1 MLNETV
7 FEKIVDD
14 FAENGFCI
22 LNNFVP
28 KDVYLTLRQELIE
41 AYEQEEFKKA
51 AIGQNSSEIINQ
63 SIRGDEIVW
72 LENNDHREGVNAYYQ
87 CIQDLQNYLNRYCFA
102 GIQDSEFHFAVYPPG
117 TFYQKHLDVFK
128 QDDAR
133 LFSVVF
139 YLNENWEP
147 SQGGELVIYTDK
159 KNIVI
164 PPIGNQL
171 VFFDSSKFYHE
182 VLKTNVPRYSVT
194 GWLKRAKL
202 F

>member
-22 LNNFVP
+22 LNNFLPLDKYQV
-28 KDVYLTLRQELIE
+28 LREELLL
-41 AYEQEEFKKA
+41 AYQQNAFKKA
-51 AIGQNSSEIINQ
+51 AIGQNSSEAVNE
-63 SIRGDEIVW
+63 SIRGDEILW
-72 LENNDHREGVNAYYQ
+72 LNQNEGKQGVQSYFD
-87 CIQDLQNYLNRYCFA
+87 CIHDLQNFLNRYCFA
-102 GIQDSEFHFAVYPPG
+102 GIQDSEFHFAVYPSG

-139 YLNENWEP
+139 YLNDNWQP
-147 SQGGELVIYTDK
+147 NHGGELVIYTD
-159 KNIVI
+159 NQTITI
-164 PPIGNQL
+164 PPLANTL

-182 VLKTNVPRYSVT
+182 VLKTNAPRYSVT